1 MKTGCCLLLLA
12 TPDDPLARRA
22 VPLAGQSGYDYA
34 EVSLARL
41 LLLDARDTAPS
52 WWPSRWGPA
61 SSR

>member
-34 EVSLARL
+34 EVSLAGNRRL
-41 LLLDARDTAPS
+41 PQTAR
-52 WWPSRWGPA
+52 
-61 SSR
+61 